1 MGTSAKVLAEALEL
15 PRDQRA
21 DLALQ
26 LLHSLDDEPPA
37 GDATEISAA
46 WAVEIE
52 RRIAAREAGEATARP
67 LHEAID
73 DIRAKLAAGHKSNA
87 R

>member
-37 GDATEISAA
+37 G
-46 WAVEIE
+46 
-52 RRIAAREAGEATARP
+52 EATARP